1 MYKKHREKHFK
12 IDDYLIYLNNK
23 KEFLLNKENEI
34 VIRNKNGT
42 SLTYLTNDIIQKFN
56 SFIKSCKEDLLIDN
70 RKYPLL
76 KNPKISIIIPIYNG
90 GKYLYYSLRSVQN
103 QKMKEI
109 EIIFVDDCSTDN
121 SLTIIKKYMKED
133 QRIRLIQNKEN
144 RNILYSKSIAALN
157 AKGKYIIQLDQDDL
171 FIRDD
176 VFDILYNEAEKLEL
190 DLVQIRDI
198 IKDNFYFLNITQVNN
213 ANQHLIFAKKTHL
226 KIGTENINKL
236 FTNQYNFLLW
246 GLLIKT
252 DIYKKTIYLL
262 WPIIINYKIK
272 FQEDYIITFMIIIL
286 TKRYKYINNFALIH
300 LNHPNSTSSNFDTKN
315 EFYLG
320 IFFALNIIS

>member
-1 MYKKHREKHFK
+1 M
-12 IDDYLIYLNNK
+12 
-23 KEFLLNKENEI
+23 
-34 VIRNKNGT
+34 
-42 SLTYLTNDIIQKFN
+42 
-56 SFIKSCKEDLLIDN
+56 
-70 RKYPLL
+70 
-76 KNPKISIIIPIYNG
+76 
-90 GKYLYYSLRSVQN
+90 YYSLRSVQN

-121 SLTIIKKYMKED
+121 SPTIIKKYMKED

-144 RNILYSKSIAALN
+144 RRILYSKSFGALN

-198 IKDNFYFLNITQVNN
+198 IKDDFYFSNITQVNN
-213 ANQHLIFAKKTHL
+213 ENQHLIFAKKTHL

-272 FQEDYIITFMIIIL
+272 FQEDYIITFMIVIL

-320 IFFALNIIS
+320 IFFALNILI